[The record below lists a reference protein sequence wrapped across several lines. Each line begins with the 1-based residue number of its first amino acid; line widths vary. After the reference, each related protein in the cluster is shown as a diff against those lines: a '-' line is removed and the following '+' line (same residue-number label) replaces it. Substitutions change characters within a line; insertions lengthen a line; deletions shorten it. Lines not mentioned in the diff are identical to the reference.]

1 MTVTITPTR
10 TPTHSTAAETAVEA
24 PATRFDFRRAVT
36 FALPALAGAT
46 LIAATVTDPGIGSEG
61 REMVRIYASHVGQ
74 LQVHATLLH
83 LSYGLWGLVPVAL
96 APLVRGR
103 GRGLMN
109 VAAVLGFFVMIS
121 MPALMMSDLFF
132 AAITNTSGIDAAMRI
147 YDGMGG
153 EQWAVKAYLVPGLL
167 GMLLCLPLT
176 FAALARARRTPW
188 WGLALAIPVMPV
200 FAATGGG
207 LVGAFIAGG
216 LLTGLSVL
224 LVRGAHR

>member
-1 MTVTITPTR
+1 MTVTITPPR
-10 TPTHSTAAETAVEA
+10 AASAEA
-24 PATRFDFRRAVT
+24 PVARPATRLGLRRAVQV
-36 FALPALAGAT
+36 ALPALAGAT
-46 LIAATVTDPGIGSEG
+46 LVAATVTDPGVGSEG
-61 REMVRIYASHVGQ
+61 REMVRIYAAHVDQ

-83 LSYGLWGLVPVAL
+83 FSYGLWGLVPVAL
-96 APLVRGR
+96 APLVRDR

-109 VAAVLGFFVMIS
+109 AAAVLGFLVMIS

-132 AAITNTSGIDAAMRI
+132 AAIANANGLDAAMRI

-153 EQWAVKAYLVPGLL
+153 EQWAVKAYLVPGLV

-188 WGLALAIPVMPV
+188 WGLALAVPVMPV

-207 LVGAFIAGG
+207 LVGALLAGA
-216 LLTGLSVL
+216 LLVGLSAL
-224 LVRGAHR
+224 LFRGARD